1 MDKTWDNIEIAI
13 GNAKDNVQTK
23 MDQDET
29 IKDIVDAGGNMYDVM
44 NYVKDEKDKAVSE
57 AINGKQPTEEE
68 LLKQTLDWAEK
79 QQNKEWEREN
89 EIRKE
94 TQEREDSALQR
105 WGADARKAGINPNLF
120 NGQGAA
126 SGGGITSATGLNMTQ
141 YETVA
146 NRLLTEWETMVNQ
159 DFERNE
165 NKKDRYN
172 NIIKGLLNLAGLGVL
187 AGKKK

>member
-105 WGADARKAGINPNLF
+105 WVADARKAGINPNLF